1 MITSTANERIKWV
14 SKLQTKKKER
24 DLQDVFV
31 TEGMRMLKE
40 VPKERLVSCFCTES
54 FLRQYAWIEDTANRL
69 EHGLEVV
76 SDKVF
81 DKITDTKTPQGVLAV
96 VKREHFD
103 LDDHINDKSLFVIL
117 ENIQDPGN
125 LGTIVRMSEA
135 AGVDAVIMGSGT
147 VDVYNPKTI
156 RSSMGSIYRMPVIY
170 SEDLLGTVDMLKKKS
185 VNIFAATLDDS
196 TEYYSCDYKKPTAF
210 VIGNEGNGLT
220 DEMVA
225 TASFNVNIPM
235 SGEVESLNAA
245 VATSILCFEAS
256 RQRRM

>member
-40 VPKERLVSCFCTES
+40 VPKERLVSCFCTEN

-103 LDDHINDKSLFVIL
+103 LDDYINDKSLFVIL

-170 SEDLLGTVDMLKKKS
+170 SEDLLGPVDMLKKRS
-185 VNIFAATLDDS
+185 VNMFAATLD
-196 TEYYSCDYKKPTAF
+196 
-210 VIGNEGNGLT
+210 L
-220 DEMVA
+220 
-225 TASFNVNIPM
+225 
-235 SGEVESLNAA
+235 SL
-245 VATSILCFEAS
+245 IHI
-256 RQRRM
+256 

>member
-1 MITSTANERIKWV
+1 
-14 SKLQTKKKER
+14 
-24 DLQDVFV
+24 
-31 TEGMRMLKE
+31 
-40 VPKERLVSCFCTES
+40 
-54 FLRQYAWIEDTANRL
+54 
-69 EHGLEVV
+69 
-76 SDKVF
+76 
-81 DKITDTKTPQGVLAV
+81 
-96 VKREHFD
+96 
-103 LDDHINDKSLFVIL
+103 
-117 ENIQDPGN
+117 
-125 LGTIVRMSEA
+125 MSEA

>member
-103 LDDHINDKSLFVIL
+103 LDDYINDKSLFVIL
-117 ENIQDPGN
+117 ENKKMEE
-125 LGTIVRMSEA
+125 LGEKVKFSFWEK
-135 AGVDAVIMGSGT
+135 
-147 VDVYNPKTI
+147 Y
-156 RSSMGSIYRMPVIY
+156 
-170 SEDLLGTVDMLKKKS
+170 
-185 VNIFAATLDDS
+185 DDS
-196 TEYYSCDYKKPTAF
+196 HT
-210 VIGNEGNGLT
+210 VIR
-220 DEMVA
+220 
-225 TASFNVNIPM
+225 I
-235 SGEVESLNAA
+235 
-245 VATSILCFEAS
+245 ATSWATTKEHTDALIELLKMNRA
-256 RQRRM
+256 